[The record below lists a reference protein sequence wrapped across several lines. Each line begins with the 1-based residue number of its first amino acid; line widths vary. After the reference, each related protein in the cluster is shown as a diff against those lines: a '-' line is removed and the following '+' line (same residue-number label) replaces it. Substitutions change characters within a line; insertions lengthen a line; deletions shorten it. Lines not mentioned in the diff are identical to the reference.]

1 MIKEYNRE
9 EIIEQGLRYRK
20 DFFAVDYSKHALD
33 RIYERLNGNL
43 ILYPKYIRITTD
55 NIVKGLSG
63 DEKYL
68 FKIVVKLEWKRGE
81 DIYMVILPAV
91 QLVKTVYFKRQ
102 KYVKKDTIK
111 ERDEEIKEDLY
122 KEEL

>member
-9 EIIEQGLRYRK
+9 EIIEQGLRYRP
-20 DFFAVDYSKHALD
+20 DFFSVDYTKHALD
-33 RIYERLNGNL
+33 RIYERLNGSL
-43 ILYPKYIRITTD
+43 ILYPKYIRITNE

-68 FKIVVKLEWKRGE
+68 FKVVIKLEWKKGE

-102 KYVKKDTIK
+102 KYAKKDTIK
-111 ERDEEIKEDLY
+111 ERDENVKEDLY